1 MVRRQVVFAINRT
14 LELGLERS
22 SFVGFRRL
30 NLERILVNKVIKYD
44 KFGTKSILNEM
55 QRKNTIYQVVLG
67 YGDFRQIL
75 WLSASPHS

>member
-14 LELGLERS
+14 LEFGLVRS
-22 SFVGFRRL
+22 KFEGFRRL

-55 QRKNTIYQVVLG
+55 QRKNTIYLVV
-67 YGDFRQIL
+67 
-75 WLSASPHS
+75 